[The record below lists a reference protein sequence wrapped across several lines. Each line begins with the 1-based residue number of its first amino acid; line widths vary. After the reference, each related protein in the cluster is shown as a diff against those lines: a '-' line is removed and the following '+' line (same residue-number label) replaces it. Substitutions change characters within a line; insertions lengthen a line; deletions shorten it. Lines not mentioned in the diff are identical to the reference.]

1 MLCVTTVFWGGGFL
15 KYKIFISFWLHWVF
29 VGVHRLSLIVVSGGH
44 SLAAVCGL
52 FIAVADLVAER
63 RL

>member
-1 MLCVTTVFWGGGFL
+1 MLQLFFEGCFL
-15 KYKIFISFWLHWVF
+15 KYKIFISFWLLWVF
-29 VGVHRLSLIVVSGGH
+29 VGVHRLSLVVVSGGH
-44 SLAAVCGL
+44 SLATGCGL